1 MVLAFEKDKQPT
13 MDRPVEQIPR
23 SPINVVLDVVAFAG
37 VVVCVVIVVGS
48 WGALPEAV
56 PQHFGLW
63 GRSDA
68 WCGRWVLVFLCVVA
82 AMMYVL
88 MSVVPRFPYQFRPL
102 GWVTERNKARQRRI
116 ALSMLA
122 WLKAEVVWM
131 LALIV
136 WTIVRMALGKGEG
149 LGALFTPVVFAV
161 VGTTVAV
168 HLVVSYRSR

>member
-1 MVLAFEKDKQPT
+1 
-13 MDRPVEQIPR
+13 
-23 SPINVVLDVVAFAG
+23 VVAFAG
-37 VVVCVVIVVGS
+37 VVVCIVTVAGS
-48 WGALPEAV
+48 WGALPEPV
-56 PQHFGLW
+56 PQHFSFS

-82 AMMYVL
+82 AMMDVL

-136 WTIVRMALGKGEG
+136 WTTVRAAMGKAEG
-149 LGALFTPVVFAV
+149 LGVLFTPGWFAV
-161 VGTTVAV
+161 LGTTVAV

>member
-1 MVLAFEKDKQPT
+1 MTPNAKRQST
-13 MDRPVEQIPR
+13 TDRPVSRIPR

-48 WGALPEAV
+48 WGALPEAI
-56 PQHFGLW
+56 PHHFDLW
-63 GRSDA
+63 GRSDT
-68 WCGRWVLVFLCVVA
+68 WGGRWVLVFLCVVA
-82 AMMYVL
+82 AMMYVH
-88 MSVVPRFPYQFRPL
+88 MSVAHRFPYQFRPW
-102 GWVTERNKARQRRI
+102 GWVTERNEARQYRI

-136 WTIVRMALGKGEG
+136 WATVRVALGKAEG
-149 LGALFTPVVFAV
+149 LGVLFTPGVIAV

-168 HLVVSYRSR
+168 HLVLSYRAR

>member
-1 MVLAFEKDKQPT
+1 MPLSPPGVLDKLH
-13 MDRPVEQIPR
+13 PVRQIPR

-37 VVVCVVIVVGS
+37 VVVCVGVVFMS
-48 WGALPEAV
+48 WNTLPDQV
-56 PQHFGLW
+56 PQHFSFS

-136 WTIVRMALGKGEG
+136 WTIVRVALGKGEG

-168 HLVVSYRSR
+168 HLIISYRAR